1 MPVAN
6 PLMLYSLLLVEVLL
20 PHLRDTAHPSSISM
34 ALSALQVEILL
45 TKPAPCPLQ
54 AQAHTVFKARQAHV
68 ERQPFWL
75 GVCL

>member
-1 MPVAN
+1 
-6 PLMLYSLLLVEVLL
+6 
-20 PHLRDTAHPSSISM
+20 M